1 MKFFNMKEVLDGT
14 VTMAGKAPAVLKDQN
29 VPALFYKTYLL
40 SDWQDLQHVQ
50 VAGTHPITRDPRTGA
65 ALSGDSVVGNL
76 AMLLKSSLP
85 EGMELSKFVIGWED
99 AV

>member
-1 MKFFNMKEVLDGT
+1 MQEVLDGT

-50 VAGTHPITRDPRTGA
+50 VAGTHPITRDPMTGTV
-65 ALSGDSVVGNL
+65 LSGDSVVRNL
-76 AMLLKSSLP
+76 AALLRDNLP
-85 EGMELSKFVIGWED
+85 EGMEMSKFIVGWKD